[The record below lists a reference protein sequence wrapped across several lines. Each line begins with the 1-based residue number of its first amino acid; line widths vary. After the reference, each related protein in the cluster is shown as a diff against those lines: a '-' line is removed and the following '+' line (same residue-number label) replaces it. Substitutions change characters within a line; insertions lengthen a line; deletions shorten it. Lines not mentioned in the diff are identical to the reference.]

1 MIYPQTPNQLK
12 EARAERKRMWRPV
25 IIAASL
31 CIWIGVFFIFLKP
44 QCDQERIREGGI
56 PAVARVLGIHQTNI
70 TINDNPVV
78 EIQLEVHTRDRRV
91 YPAKWRNAM
100 KVANLPSYQPGAI
113 VPLVVDAK
121 DSNKVAFSDTA
132 YSPETYREY
141 LGESEPGEGGTVE
154 VELHLDADGTLLEAR
169 VARSSGSKDLDL
181 RAVEAARRN
190 RYFPVKMENG
200 TPIPAW
206 VTLPISVPNTK

>member
-1 MIYPQTPNQLK
+1 MIYPQTPNQVK
-12 EARAERKRMWRPV
+12 EAQAKRKRMLRPV
-25 IIAASL
+25 IIAAST
-31 CIWIGVFFIFLKP
+31 CIWIGVFLIFIKP
-44 QCDQERIREGGI
+44 QCDQERIRESGT

-70 TINDNPVV
+70 TINNNPVV

-91 YPAKWRNAM
+91 YTTKWRNAM

-141 LGESEPGEGGTVE
+141 LGESEPGEGGKVE
-154 VELHLDADGTLLEAR
+154 VELHLDADGSLLEAR
-169 VARSSGSKDLDL
+169 VARSSGNKDLDL
-181 RAVEAARRN
+181 RAVETAKRN

-206 VTLPISVPNTK
+206 VTLPVSVPNTK

>member
-12 EARAERKRMWRPV
+12 ETRSERKRMLRQV

-31 CIWIGVFFIFLKP
+31 CIWVAVFFFFLKP
-44 QCDQERIREGGI
+44 QCDQQRIREGGT
-56 PAVARVLGIHQTNI
+56 PAVAKVLRIHQTNI

-78 EIQLEVHTRDRRV
+78 EIQLEVHIRDRKV
-91 YPAKWRNAM
+91 YTTKWRSAM

-113 VPLVVDAK
+113 VALVVDAK
-121 DSNKVAFSDTA
+121 DSSKVAFSDTA

-141 LGESEPGEGGTVE
+141 LGESGTGEGGTVE
-154 VELHLDADGTLLEAR
+154 VELHLDADGSLLEAR
-169 VARSSGSKDLDL
+169 LARSSGNTDLD
-181 RAVEAARRN
+181 RTAVETAKRN

-206 VTLPISVPNTK
+206 VTMPISVAGTK